1 MGSDA
6 TESSFPRAHSTL
18 TLEKSNR
25 ARQLE
30 LTERLER
37 QFDSRSTWQYPL
49 DAPCRPFE
57 VDRTLA
63 QGATGGPATDH
74 VQATMRRMERREW
87 WLWSNA
93 VVITLLLLL
102 AIASF
107 GLPALL
113 AEVDASYSFFLNQA
127 VRGLT
132 GLVLLF
138 NFYVVY
144 QQVQINRIRRQL
156 TDQVLAVG
164 KVESLAQEVY
174 KVAVLDSLTGLFN
187 RRYIERRLIDEIA
200 RTQRN
205 GWPLTI
211 MLFDLDGFKRVND
224 THGHAAGDAFLRA
237 FAERLCKATRGS
249 DVVAR
254 YGGDEFLAIL
264 PECRPEATQLIL
276 KRPEGFRVTIGGEDQ
291 AVACSAGWTEY
302 VSGDSPEELLKRA
315 DAALYA
321 NKRKA
326 SQSPEIACR

>member
-1 MGSDA
+1 
-6 TESSFPRAHSTL
+6 
-18 TLEKSNR
+18 
-25 ARQLE
+25 
-30 LTERLER
+30 
-37 QFDSRSTWQYPL
+37 
-49 DAPCRPFE
+49 
-57 VDRTLA
+57 
-63 QGATGGPATDH
+63 
-74 VQATMRRMERREW
+74 MERREW

-93 VVITLLLLL
+93 VLVTMLLLL

-113 AEVDASYSFFLNQA
+113 AEVDGSYSFFLNQA

-156 TDQVLAVG
+156 TDQVLAVD
-164 KVESLAQEVY
+164 KVEILAQEVY

-187 RRYIERRLIDEIA
+187 RRYIERRLADEIA
-200 RTQRN
+200 RTDRN
-205 GWPLTI
+205 GRPLTI

-224 THGHAAGDAFLRA
+224 THGHAAGDEFLRA
-237 FAERLCKATRGS
+237 FAERLSKATRGS

-264 PECRPEATQLIL
+264 PDCKPDAAQLIL
-276 KRPEGFRVTIGGEDQ
+276 KRLDGFSLEIAGEDQ

-302 VSGDSPEELLKRA
+302 ITAESPEELLRRA

-321 NKRKA
+321 NKRKGNR
-326 SQSPEIACR
+326 PVEIAYR